1 MNILVLG
8 SGGREHAIA
17 WALSKSP
24 RCDELFVAP
33 GNGGT
38 AAVATNVNDVDMMSG
53 SSVLSFVR
61 EHGVDLVV
69 VGPEA
74 PLVAGVADELRDAGI
89 SVFGP
94 DAAGALLEGSKAH
107 SKAFMEKNDIPTA
120 AYATFDSCD
129 PAIAYIREQGAP
141 IVVKADGLAAG
152 KGVVVASTVE
162 EAEDAVRE
170 CFDGK
175 FGDAGKT
182 VLIEECMTGPECSL
196 LAFVAN
202 GKAFPMAPAQDHK
215 RAFDGDEGPNTGG
228 MGVYSPVPI
237 VTDEEMAS
245 MVAIMEKAAAATARE
260 PFASD
265 YRGTLYGGFML
276 TPEGPKIVE
285 FNVRFGDPE
294 TQVILPRLKT
304 DLVDVMCAVA
314 EGRVDDLSLEWADE
328 WAVCVVLASA
338 GYPGAYEKGKVI
350 LGIDE
355 AEALDGVSVFHAGTS
370 HNADGE
376 LVTAGGRVLNVVRSA
391 RPSRRPA
398 SVLTPPATLSA
409 SRASSS
415 APTSARR
422 PRAAVPPG
430 NKNVTYLDSDA
441 FAMLGR
447 FRLARAAHWAVRA
460 RAELRVVQGSESG
473 FGPFASA
480 KGPKAK

>member
-182 VLIEECMTGPECSL
+182 VLI
-196 LAFVAN
+196 
-202 GKAFPMAPAQDHK
+202 
-215 RAFDGDEGPNTGG
+215 
-228 MGVYSPVPI
+228 
-237 VTDEEMAS
+237 
-245 MVAIMEKAAAATARE
+245 
-260 PFASD
+260 
-265 YRGTLYGGFML
+265 
-276 TPEGPKIVE
+276 
-285 FNVRFGDPE
+285 
-294 TQVILPRLKT
+294 
-304 DLVDVMCAVA
+304 
-314 EGRVDDLSLEWADE
+314 
-328 WAVCVVLASA
+328 
-338 GYPGAYEKGKVI
+338 
-350 LGIDE
+350 
-355 AEALDGVSVFHAGTS
+355 
-370 HNADGE
+370 
-376 LVTAGGRVLNVVRSA
+376 
-391 RPSRRPA
+391 
-398 SVLTPPATLSA
+398 
-409 SRASSS
+409 
-415 APTSARR
+415 
-422 PRAAVPPG
+422 
-430 NKNVTYLDSDA
+430 
-441 FAMLGR
+441 
-447 FRLARAAHWAVRA
+447 
-460 RAELRVVQGSESG
+460 
-473 FGPFASA
+473 
-480 KGPKAK
+480 